1 MAENSDTETVRKELE
16 KQIGDLRKEVSKLSK
31 TVSARTEEIYR
42 QARDEAEEAY
52 ESASRQARGAAKQV
66 RRQAYA
72 VSEAIKENPG
82 TAATVLSSAGL
93 LGFLIGLV
101 VGQAISSSND
111 RSSRWY

>member
-1 MAENSDTETVRKELE
+1 MADNPDTETVRKELE
-16 KQIGDLRKEVSKLSK
+16 KQIVDLRKEVSKLSK
-31 TVSARTEEIYR
+31 TVSARTEEIYN

-52 ESASRQARGAAKQV
+52 ESASRQARSAAKQV

-72 VSEAIKENPG
+72 VSEAIKDNPG

-93 LGFLIGLV
+93 LGFLLGLV
-101 VGQAISSSND
+101 VGQAISGND